1 LNHFG
6 NRVGDFIGH
15 QIRDPNNSTLFLAL
29 RENLYRRVMVSERL
43 TPGRPRVPASPI
55 VDSDNQFTHDHS
67 VAKRHGAPV
76 TFEFTIDY
84 KSRHQT
90 FMNSAHV
97 ADCIPNKFFVPLN
110 FNFFADNGHNVFL
123 GSLIG
128 IKDLSNWWAPQ
139 TTFNAGETMSDSG
152 AIDQTGVVLPVS
164 APAPSSNGSLYK
176 RIVNA
181 PVQTS
186 HFAI

>member
-1 LNHFG
+1 
-6 NRVGDFIGH
+6 
-15 QIRDPNNSTLFLAL
+15 
-29 RENLYRRVMVSERL
+29 VS
-43 TPGRPRVPASPI
+43 ASLV
-55 VDSDNQFTHDHS
+55 VDIDNQFTHDRAVSKCHD
-67 VAKRHGAPV
+67 API
-76 TFEFTIDY
+76 TFEFAVCY
-84 KSRHQT
+84 EPRHQT

-110 FNFFADNGHNVFL
+110 FNFFADSGHNVFL

-186 HFAI
+186 DFAI